1 MRVGDAANWFHFTGT
16 RAGRAKSL
24 GRTNMA
30 KLNVLAAVGSAFVLA
45 FVGTTGIA
53 APLSLGADA
62 TMSAAAQVSLIEQT
76 HGTHRACVVGRVPRW
91 GGAIR
96 FHRHVGRNNAPVRC

>member
-1 MRVGDAANWFHFTGT
+1 
-16 RAGRAKSL
+16 
-24 GRTNMA
+24 MA

-91 GGAIR
+91 GVVR
-96 FHRHVGRNNAPVRC
+96 FHRHVGPRSVPVRC